1 MGAAESVGVSRR
13 VLQGPAARGE
23 WSWSRERRLGA
34 ALKAARM
41 YKFTSLKLDSGSSK
55 KRRKLNQPSG
65 SFSSAPEHR
74 NSGAVAERGERDLLS
89 CLSVSQSP
97 AISVGG
103 VVSEVEWE

>member
-34 ALKAARM
+34 ALEAAIK
-41 YKFTSLKLDSGSSK
+41 YSFTSSKEDSGSSK
-55 KRRKLNQPSG
+55 KRRKLNQLPG
-65 SFSSAPEHR
+65 SSSSAPEHQ
-74 NSGAVAERGERDLLS
+74 NGGACAQRGDRELLT

-103 VVSEVEWE
+103 VVK